1 MWTQSTQ
8 QPRSRRPLLEVGD
21 RVVVV
26 VVMHHDDTH
35 SCRCCEYAARSLINT
50 LPKSLTTTFECATRF
65 LVPTGIPI

>member
-1 MWTQSTQ
+1 
-8 QPRSRRPLLEVGD
+8 
-21 RVVVV
+21 
-26 VVMHHDDTH
+26 MHHDDTH